1 MQPNMI
7 VPRPPLP
14 VAEIRSL
21 TILFGSNTDLLLATV
36 SRLKK
41 DVRPAEK
48 ERIVVKRTMN
58 NN

>member
-7 VPRPPLP
+7 VPLPPLP

-21 TILFGSNTDLLLATV
+21 TILFGSSTDLLLATV

-48 ERIVVKRTMN
+48 ERILVKSTLIN
-58 NN
+58 E